1 MPTLELTTEEV
12 QALVEL
18 LNTRLGEMSEEIHH
32 ATVSSFKEQLRER
45 RDLLRALRRKL
56 ADAA

>member
-18 LNTRLGEMSEEIHH
+18 LDARLGEMSEEIHH